1 MRVLLIYR
9 SDQLSDVVCVACGV
23 CVCVCVRVS
32 TYHMHACCTY
42 TCIHTHMHTH
52 TPTHTHTYT
61 HAHTHTPTHTC
72 TYVHAHTQHT
82 WAHTRACGRASCAAL
97 CVYVY
102 SGTCLRWSLRK
113 AATSLKQPTSLAP
126 DSTNALESTS
136 AEQPPLYKGQLE
148 LPHRRLS

>member
-23 CVCVCVRVS
+23 CVCVCVCACVYIS
-32 TYHMHACCTY
+32 HACVL
-42 TCIHTHMHTH
+42 HVHVHTH
-52 TPTHTHTYT
+52 THAHAHTYT

-72 TYVHAHTQHT
+72 TYIHAHTQHT

-102 SGTCLRWSLRK
+102 IYSGTCLRWSLRK
-113 AATSLKQPTSLAP
+113 AATSQKQPTSLAP

>member
-1 MRVLLIYR
+1 MSCVLH
-9 SDQLSDVVCVACGV
+9 AV
-23 CVCVCVRVS
+23 CVCVCVCVCLHITCMRVAR
-32 TYHMHACCTY
+32 TRAYTHTCTR
-42 TCIHTHMHTH
+42 THLHTH

-72 TYVHAHTQHT
+72 TYVHAHTQHI
-82 WAHTRACGRASCAAL
+82 WAHTRACGRESCAAL

-113 AATSLKQPTSLAP
+113 AATSLKQRTSLAP